1 MIEAVVRYLQKM
13 RFDLV
18 ASVMLTVTIVV
29 FAANSTP
36 VAWIVLTGRAL
47 KWPTLFVLDVGVVA
61 FLLSRRPSRRPDVT
75 VLILVSALGILALIS
90 SSWSVDPQLSLERA
104 LSLLMLIVASGAL
117 AAASA
122 GDRDAFRR
130 MLLAILAAIVIVA
143 ALGIVLALV
152 RPSAAFQSST
162 ASVLSRRYQG
172 FGLNPDT
179 DSMLMALGLP
189 LALWVFSEAGS
200 RRKRVL
206 LGAVVLLLAGS
217 LLASASR
224 GALIA
229 ALAGIIVFLLTSRAR
244 FSHTGLTIAVL
255 TPLLAVSC
263 AAAIVARDA
272 LAAPK
277 PSRPAA
283 SGQTGRRPD
292 IGGLQG
298 EIGRGHL
305 PHSFFARLT
314 GSSGR
319 LEAWQGAIEQGNQRP
334 LLGYGFGTEDRVFID
349 RYYVFQG
356 NRTENAYVGTYLQ
369 LGLVGV
375 GLVLGLVGRLVLL
388 FRRAVVFAG
397 ERRRE
402 VAACGGALTAAFV
415 LGFFQ
420 SYLTSV
426 GNVATIS
433 VWVLALMLT
442 SAIGAASAPA
452 PIASETRNGSV

>member
-1 MIEAVVRYLQKM
+1 MIGAVVRYLRKM

-36 VAWIVLTGRAL
+36 VGWIVLTGRAL
-47 KWPTLFVLDVGVVA
+47 KWPALTALDVGAVA
-61 FLLSRRPSRRPDVT
+61 FLLSRRPSRRLDAI

-189 LALWVFSEAGS
+189 LALWVFSESGS
-200 RRKRVL
+200 RRARVVS
-206 LGAVVLLLAGS
+206 GAVVLLLGGS

-224 GALIA
+224 GALVA
-229 ALAGIIVFLLTSRAR
+229 ALAGIVVFVLASRAR
-244 FSHTGLTIAVL
+244 SSRSGLAIAIL
-255 TPLLAVSC
+255 TALLAVTC
-263 AAAIVARDA
+263 ASTVLARDA
-272 LAAPK
+272 RAAPK
-277 PSRPAA
+277 PSRPTA
-283 SGQTGRRPD
+283 SRQTGRRPA
-292 IGGLQG
+292 IGPLED
-298 EIGRGHL
+298 EIGRGHFQR
-305 PHSFFARLT
+305 SFLSRLT

-349 RYYVFQG
+349 RFFIFQG
-356 NRTENAYVGTYLQ
+356 NRTENAYIGTYLQ

-375 GLVLGLVGRLVLL
+375 GLVFALVARLVLL
-388 FRRAVVFAG
+388 FRRAAAFAG